1 MVVTILILFLDNT
14 GRGRTKTTM
23 VLSLFPIEEMKNFCV
38 DSCFRSIIVL
48 FDESRL
54 ILFSHINSARDS
66 GWLVTEPIAIFDDT
80 NLFIQHSVFLS
91 ISPTTNNIQ
100 TIPV

>member
-1 MVVTILILFLDNT
+1 
-14 GRGRTKTTM
+14 M

-66 GWLVTEPIAIFDDT
+66 VGWLL
-80 NLFIQHSVFLS
+80 NQLLFLITQIYLFNIPYSFRF
-91 ISPTTNNIQ
+91 PQQQTTYWYTQ
-100 TIPV
+100 YRYS

>member
-1 MVVTILILFLDNT
+1 
-14 GRGRTKTTM
+14 M

-66 GWLVTEPIAIFDDT
+66 VGWLL
-80 NLFIQHSVFLS
+80 NQLLFLMTQIYLFNIPYSFRFPQQQ
-91 ISPTTNNIQ
+91 TTHKQ
-100 TIPV
+100 YRYRLLC